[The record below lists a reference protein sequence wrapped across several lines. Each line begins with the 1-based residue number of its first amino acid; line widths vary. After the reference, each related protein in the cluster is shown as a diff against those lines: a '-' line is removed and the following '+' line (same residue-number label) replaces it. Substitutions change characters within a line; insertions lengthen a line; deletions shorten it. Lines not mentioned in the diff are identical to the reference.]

1 MSIPSTPPTI
11 TVYRGFKDPGAFV
24 WSPYVTK
31 LEARLRFGGL
41 SYATEA
47 GSPRQGP
54 KGKIPYVDITSSS
67 GPPGGTKTTTL
78 GDSSLIVAA
87 LCADGVL
94 SDLAAPLSKVERAH
108 DLALRALLEDKLS
121 FYHSWE
127 RWTQNYHTMRDHVLW
142 PIPWPLRVLVGSLVH
157 RSTVATL
164 HGQGTGRFDAD
175 EIAAFRREI
184 WASFADLLLESRA
197 KRTHPSSPSSS
208 SSSDGEKPFWVLGGP
223 EPTDADASL
232 FGFVVST
239 LLCTAGPGSQADV
252 KSFPVLLDYAR
263 RIQARYFPEYEVLPA

>member
-1 MSIPSTPPTI
+1 MSSLRTPLTI
-11 TVYRGFKDPGAFV
+11 TVYRGFKDVGAFV
-24 WSPYVTK
+24 WSPFVTK

-41 SYATEA
+41 PYATEA

-54 KGKIPYVDITSSS
+54 KGKIPYVDITR
-67 GPPGGTKTTTL
+67 GGTKTTL

-94 SDLAAPLSKVERAH
+94 SDLAAPLSKVDRAH

-121 FYHSWE
+121 FYHAWE
-127 RWTQNYHTMRDHVLW
+127 RWTQNYYTMRDHVLW
-142 PIPWPLRVLVGSLVH
+142 PIPWPLRVVVGSLVH
-157 RSTVATL
+157 RNVVAAL
-164 HGQGTGRFDAD
+164 HGQGTGRLGAD

-184 WASFADLLLESRA
+184 WASFADLLLESRVRQA
-197 KRTHPSSPSSS
+197 RPADSA
-208 SSSDGEKPFWVLGGP
+208 EPFWVLAGP

-239 LLCTAGPGSQADV
+239 LLATAGPGSQADV
-252 KSFPVLLDYAR
+252 KSFPVLLEYAR
-263 RIQARYFPEYEVLPA
+263 RIKERYFPEYEALPA